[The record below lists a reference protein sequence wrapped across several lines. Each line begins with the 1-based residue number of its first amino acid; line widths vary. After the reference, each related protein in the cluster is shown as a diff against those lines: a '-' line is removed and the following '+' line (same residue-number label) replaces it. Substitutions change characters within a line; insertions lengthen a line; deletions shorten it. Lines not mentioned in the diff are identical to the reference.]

1 MKSFSKKRPLSGED
15 ALFRRQV
22 RIGCRRSAWRARTP
36 IDVRLRLRLRLRY
49 DTMQDARAGV
59 AATRH
64 AVLPILN
71 KSDKTKTA
79 NSPSCSLSM
88 RQLRGTHTHTQR

>member
-22 RIGCRRSAWRARTP
+22 RIGCRRSAWRTRTP
-36 IDVRLRLRLRLRY
+36 IDVRLRLRLRY

-79 NSPSCSLSM
+79 NPPSCSLSM
-88 RQLRGTHTHTQR
+88 RQLRGTHTHIQR